1 MGLIFKPNG
10 FLDVATDP
18 SDLPSQSPAPGTV
31 ISEALTRCKN
41 LRIDRKGVLTTRDG
55 SSKINS
61 TAFTSNS
68 ELVTNGSFTSD
79 ISSWTDVS
87 LSGGAV
93 SWSAGE
99 MLLDSTSNIAIVRQV
114 ITFVNI
120 NKEHTLS
127 FHVRTPTNFIGASQ
141 NANLSISIGTTPNGS
156 DLFGPMFFRATS
168 DGFTYT
174 SSFTPTSTS
183 AYLTI
188 TKAIFSVNIYLDDVS
203 IKQTI
208 DTINLIVEQG
218 GARYEFAGSQIFR
231 NETSIQSGTTDAQW
245 SAIKYNAFNDTT
257 QQVFAING
265 TDRKRISG
273 SSVYEWGIDAP
284 SDAPTVAATGTG
296 LTGSYKVKY
305 TYCRKVGS
313 VVVAESNPSPE
324 SASQS
329 LTNQSLRVT
338 WIASTD
344 SQVTHVRIYRTFNG
358 GLIYYH
364 DQDLAIGAVT
374 LDTNTADGALGSEVA
389 TDHDRPP
396 LGTVVVG
403 PAFDGSVFMI
413 KDNNLYSCKPKQPE
427 YWPTDYYIE
436 ASTLQFPGKAGLF
449 HNGQLFYLT
458 KNDIFLMQ
466 GSSILNMIPIKQ
478 NAKTG
483 AQGIFGAVS
492 VKGKG
497 IIHTGMDGLYLYS
510 NADQKLTQG
519 NFEPLFRGE
528 TVKGIPGVSDMST
541 SWLHVFGNYLYFG
554 YTSVG
559 YDYPTNIL
567 IFNLDTLRISYYE
580 YNDGSVIS
588 IRCVAT
594 DETNTR
600 LLAGDTVGF
609 VRVLENKSVSTDS
622 STDIDWEVESMD
634 YTLQTRRHFPRWAK
648 YDVNASD
655 AESCQAEIIVD
666 GDSVQTH
673 DITGDRETRF
683 RHITTCNG
691 KRCSLKISG
700 TGPASIYAAE
710 LE

>member
-1 MGLIFKPNG
+1 MGLLFKPNG
-10 FLDVATDP
+10 FLDVATEA

-55 SSKINS
+55 SSKLN
-61 TAFTSNS
+61 TSSFVSAS
-68 ELVTNGSFTSD
+68 ELVTNGTFASD
-79 ISSWTDVS
+79 ISSWNDIS
-87 LSGGAV
+87 LSGG
-93 SWSAGE
+93 SITWSAGE
-99 MLLDSTSNIAIVRQV
+99 MLFNSNSNIAIAQQTIAISATDVAHTFSIYARTASGMATISINIGSTLGASDLVGPSV
-114 ITFVNI
+114 ITADSSGITSTF
-120 NKEHTLS
+120 S
-127 FHVRTPTNFIGASQ
+127 FTPAVSTIY
-141 NANLSISIGTTPNGS
+141 LSISKQVS
-156 DLFGPMFFRATS
+156 L
-168 DGFTYT
+168 
-174 SSFTPTSTS
+174 
-183 AYLTI
+183 
-188 TKAIFSVNIYLDDVS
+188 VNVYVDSVS
-203 IKQTI
+203 IKRDI
-208 DTINLIVEQG
+208 DPVNLIVEQG
-218 GARYEFAGSQIFR
+218 GVRYEFAGTQIFR
-231 NETSIQSGTTDAQW
+231 NESSIVTGTTDAQW

-257 QQVFAING
+257 QQIFAING

-273 SSVYEWGIDAP
+273 SDVYEWGIE
-284 SDAPTVAATGTG
+284 APTNTPTVSATGTG

-313 VVVAESNPSPE
+313 VVVTESNPSPE

-329 LTNQSLRVT
+329 LSNQSLRVT
-338 WIASTD
+338 WTASSDT
-344 SQVTHVRIYRTFNG
+344 QVTHVRVYRTLNG
-358 GLIYYH
+358 GSIYYH

-374 LDTNTADGALGSEVA
+374 LDSSTADSALGSEVA
-389 TDHDRPP
+389 IDHDRPP
-396 LGTVVVG
+396 LGTIVVG

-413 KDNNLYSCKPKQPE
+413 KDSNLYSCKPKQPE
-427 YWPTDYYIE
+427 YWPSDFYIE
-436 ASTLQFPGKAGLF
+436 ASTLQFPGKTGLF
-449 HNGQLFYLT
+449 HNGQLHYLT
-458 KNDIFLMQ
+458 ANDIYLMQ
-466 GSSILNMIPIKQ
+466 GSSIQKMIPIKQ

-497 IIHTGMDGLYLYS
+497 IIHTGTDGLYLYS

-528 TVKGIPGVSDMST
+528 TVNDIPGVSDMT
-541 SWLHVFGNYLYFG
+541 TAWLHVFGNYLYFG
-554 YTSVG
+554 YTSTG
-559 YDYPTNIL
+559 YDFPTNIL
-567 IFNLDTLRISYYE
+567 MFNLDTLRISYYQ
-580 YNDGSVIS
+580 YNDGDIVS

-609 VRVLENKSVSTDS
+609 VRILENQSETTDS
-622 STDIDWEVESMD
+622 DNEIDWETQSMD

-648 YDVNASD
+648 YDVDASD

-666 GDSVQTH
+666 GESVQTH
-673 DITGDRETRF
+673 TITGERETKF

-691 KRCSLKISG
+691 KRCAMKISG